1 MRWLAALLFLPAFAF
16 AQGIPVPVAEALKRA
31 GVPIE
36 AVALVVREASGPAGN
51 NRALVSHQPDKPMNP
66 ASVMKLATTAAALD
80 LLGPAFT
87 FKTEFYWRGELRGG
101 VLEGD
106 LHIKGGAD
114 PKLTYERLWV
124 AMRQLRERGI
134 REIRGDIVL
143 DRGYLAPLEHD
154 SARFDGKARRAYN
167 VGPDALLLNFKVVT
181 LRFVPD
187 GAAARVIADPPIP
200 SVEVMSRV
208 KVVKNGGC
216 GDWQERLSM
225 DVQETG
231 LLATVSVE
239 GNYAESCGE
248 RAWHVS
254 VFDHARYDEALLR
267 WLWSES
273 GGKLLGK
280 VRDGPV
286 PAEAKLVYT
295 SESAPLAEIVRDI
308 NKYSN
313 NVMARQVFLALSAE
327 LDKQPG
333 DATRSGAAVKQW
345 LKDRGIEAPELVLEN
360 GSGLSR
366 VERFSAGN
374 TAALI
379 DMMWKRALM
388 PEFLS
393 SLSLAA
399 VDGTFRKR
407 MNNEGFAGQAHLK
420 GGTLND
426 VRAIAGQVLSRGG
439 KRWTVV
445 FVVNHP
451 NAPATQVAQ
460 DVLLNWVYER

>member
-1 MRWLAALLFLPAFAF
+1 MRWLAVLLLVPSLALARGVPA
-16 AQGIPVPVAEALKRA
+16 PVAEALKRA
-31 GVPIE
+31 GIPHD
-36 AVALVVREASGPAGN
+36 AVALVVREAGTDKPF
-51 NRALVSHQPDKPMNP
+51 VSHQSGKSMNP

-80 LLGPAFT
+80 LLGPAFS
-87 FKTEFYWRGELRGG
+87 FKTEISTRGELRGG
-101 VLEGD
+101 VLDGD
-106 LHIKGGAD
+106 LYIKGAAD
-114 PKLTYERLWV
+114 PKLTYERLWI

-134 REIRGDIVL
+134 REIKGDFVL
-143 DRGYLAPLEHD
+143 DRGYLAPVEHD
-154 SARFDGKARRAYN
+154 AARFDGKARRAYN

-181 LRFVPD
+181 LRFVQD
-187 GAAARVIADPPIP
+187 GTAVRVVTEPPIP
-200 SVEVMSRV
+200 SVEVVSRI
-208 KVVKNGGC
+208 KLVKNGAC
-216 GDWQERLSM
+216 GDWQERLTL

-231 LLATVSVE
+231 LLATLNLD

-254 VFDHARYDEALLR
+254 LFDHARYDEALLR

-280 VRDGPV
+280 VRESAV
-286 PAEAKLVYT
+286 PPDAKLIYT
-295 SESAPLAEIVRDI
+295 MESPPLADLVRDI

-327 LDKQPG
+327 MDKQPG
-333 DATRSGAAVKQW
+333 NGTRSAAIVKEW
-345 LKDRGIEAPELVLEN
+345 LKARGIDAPELVLEN

-366 VERFSAGN
+366 VERLSAGN

-399 VDGTFRKR
+399 VDGTFKKR
-407 MNNEGFAGQAHLK
+407 MNTDGVAGQAHLK

-426 VRAIAGQVLSRGG
+426 VRAIAGQVLDRSG

-451 NAPATQVAQ
+451 NAPASQVAQ
-460 DVLLNWVYER
+460 DVLLKWVYER